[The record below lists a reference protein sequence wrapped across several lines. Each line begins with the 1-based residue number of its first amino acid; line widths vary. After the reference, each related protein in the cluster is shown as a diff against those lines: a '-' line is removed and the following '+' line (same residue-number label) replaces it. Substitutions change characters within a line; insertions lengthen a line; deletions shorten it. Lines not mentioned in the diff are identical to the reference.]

1 MTRSAALVT
10 LISFA
15 SLLFGQA
22 DWQGTVKKLYPVNIP
37 PYQGLV
43 PVFGLAQKTATLP
56 DIELYSLSM
65 KLGPDLKAPVAFYR
79 ASLEQQGFKSVK
91 ASNTAT
97 VEKLE
102 MVHAARKITAV
113 IVASKQSAQL
123 MLVGVTVLPEGRL
136 PR

>member
-1 MTRSAALVT
+1 MNRSSVLVT
-10 LISFA
+10 LVSFA

-22 DWQGTVKKLYPVNIP
+22 DWQGAVKKLYPVNIP
-37 PYQGLV
+37 AYQGFV

-65 KLGPDLKAPVAFYR
+65 KLADLKAPVAFYR

-91 ASNTAT
+91 ASNTPT

-102 MVHAARKITAV
+102 MVHSARKITAV
-113 IVASKQSAQL
+113 IVASKQTAQL